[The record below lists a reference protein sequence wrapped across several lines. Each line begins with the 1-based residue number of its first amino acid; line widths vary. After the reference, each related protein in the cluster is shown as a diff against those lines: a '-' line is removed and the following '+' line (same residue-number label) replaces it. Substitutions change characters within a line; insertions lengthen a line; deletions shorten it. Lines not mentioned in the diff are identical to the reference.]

1 MVKLTQTG
9 NRLQELRTAAGISRA
24 GLADFVGVGETQVRR
39 WEVGDVLI
47 PTRHLERLTAKL
59 DVSVEYLLG
68 WDREEAA

>member
-1 MVKLTQTG
+1 MTQTG

-24 GLADFVGVGETQVRR
+24 GLADYVGVGETQVRR

-59 DVSVEYLLG
+59 DVTVEYLLG

>member
-24 GLADFVGVGETQVRR
+24 GLADYVGVGETQVRR

-59 DVSVEYLLG
+59 DVTVEYLLG

>member
-24 GLADFVGVGETQVRR
+24 GLADYVGVGETQVRR

-59 DVSVEYLLG
+59 DVTVEYLLG
-68 WDREEAA
+68 WDREEVA